1 MSDAI
6 ENDRFEPYVVHS
18 AEDFYGVIAKYQLLD
33 EVPTVPTTGGLTR
46 RRIHLLVRSRAWC

>member
-1 MSDAI
+1 MTLTACRDLSDAI

-33 EVPTVPTTGGLTR
+33 EVPTVHAASGHEL
-46 RRIHLLVRSRAWC
+46 

>member
-1 MSDAI
+1 MTLTACRDLSDAI

-33 EVPTVPTTGGLTR
+33 EVPTV
-46 RRIHLLVRSRAWC
+46 RAASGHEL

>member
-1 MSDAI
+1 MTLTVCRDLSDAI

-33 EVPTVPTTGGLTR
+33 EVPTVRAAGR
-46 RRIHLLVRSRAWC
+46 REA